1 MDHSTTQK
9 EIKRQKSDTK
19 YVLLLSL
26 SLFFEENDFL
36 SDVFTSLPG
45 WNIILLRGSTD
56 IQCSRFV
63 VRWDVSVFDIHVAC

>member
-56 IQCSRFV
+56 IQCS
-63 VRWDVSVFDIHVAC
+63 